1 MLGLNHS
8 VRNTPVSNRMTKLH
22 SAISPSMKDQ
32 WSGKTLRICFL
43 VAVARPSRSS
53 AHVAA
58 PAALLGLLVVAGLV
72 PLVEVVVLIGS
83 PTFPVARADRFGEAL
98 SGDQVALGVDHQRQ
112 LRQVS
117 AGRTE
122 DDLAVVGEV
131 EGRLVAGAQQVVRLL
146 LPQGDRT
153 TDVRADLGEAEDALD
168 APVLAALPGLD
179 VVGVHPD
186 QDHRSLGL
194 LLEQLGALVLGFTL
208 GVVLEEDVRLGVD
221 ELADLHVLRT
231 DLGAVD
237 VLDDAHALL
246 PDRVRELVTRQ
257 G

>member
-8 VRNTPVSNRMTKLH
+8 VRNTPVRSRMTKLH

-83 PTFPVARADRFGEAL
+83 PTFPVARAHRFGEAL
-98 SGDQVALGVDHQRQ
+98 SGDQVALGVDHQRELWQ
-112 LRQVS
+112 RPGS
-117 AGRTE
+117 RAE
-122 DDLAVVGEV
+122 DHLAVVGEV

-146 LPQGDRT
+146 LPQGDRAP
-153 TDVRADLGEAEDALD
+153 DVGADLGVAQDAVD
-168 APVLAALPGLD
+168 APVLTVLVRRD

-186 QDHRSLGL
+186 DDDSGLGL
-194 LLEQLGALVLGFTL
+194 LLEQLGALKDGLSFAI
-208 GVVLEEDVRLGVD
+208 VLEEDAGLGVD
-221 ELADLHVLRT
+221 ELTDLHLA
-231 DLGAVD
+231 G
-237 VLDDAHALL
+237 
-246 PDRVRELVTRQ
+246 PDEGT
-257 G
+257 